1 VITINPRVSRR
12 AARLTTNILAPANLV
27 IAGLPLVGLAANPP
41 LAGFLWGC
49 LAALFAGV
57 IPLTVILHGVR
68 RGQLSDIHII
78 DREQRHTPLLISI
91 LSVALG
97 LALLYVLP
105 AAGEVRA
112 LTVAMLAGLITTAA
126 VTRIWKSAFTPPSL
140 PASRSSSE
148 RPSGSSAGSRSSPPP
163 PSAGLAFD
171 SVITHSARS
180 SAAPSSRQPS
190 RRPSTRLSW
199 AGSARTKVMN
209 THHSN
214 AC

>member
-12 AARLTTNILAPANLV
+12 AARLTTDILAPANLV

-91 LSVALG
+91 FSVAVG
-97 LALLYVLP
+97 LVLLYVLP

-126 VTRIWKSAFTPPSL
+126 VTRIWKVSIHTAVATGFAVVFGTTFGVLGWFAVL
-140 PASRSSSE
+140 PAAAIGWSRVRLGDHTLSQVL
-148 RPSGSSAGSRSSPPP
+148 GGAL
-163 PSAGLAFD
+163 LAATVTATVYTSLLD
-171 SVITHSARS
+171 R
-180 SAAPSSRQPS
+180 
-190 RRPSTRLSW
+190 
-199 AGSARTKVMN
+199 
-209 THHSN
+209 
-214 AC
+214 